1 MAIINYTD
9 QIKYAGKGYLDAK
22 MMPVKTVDDLKA
34 ISLTQRFEGLT
45 ITVLNDGAP
54 QDYWLVGG
62 ITNNHWVPKT
72 NGGDFNELKLV
83 LEEGFLKLQNGDTL
97 LGEAVDL
104 NEFFPTN
111 PDSPTP
117 SPSQPDLYIA
127 TVDYTTTN
135 DKDENGVF
143 ICFTYS
149 DRTRKYLDMS
159 RFLPTTYEAGSG
171 IVINGNV
178 ISLDDAIEGN
188 IIAVAEELANV
199 KTLVEDEI
207 SNRKASIEDVKNR
220 INAISQEISNT
231 KSELQSQIDIIADE
245 IANEK
250 NERETADNE
259 QKESINTIRAR
270 IENLIVSVES
280 NTNSIAENKTDINTN
295 AIEIATLKERVNALS
310 AAAEGSTPDGETI
323 GITNDESKALYV
335 KILNKDGN
343 MLSKGV
349 NDEGESGLYASI
361 PIFCED
367 DEL

>member
-9 QIKYAGKGYLDAK
+9 QLKYAGKGYLDAK

-34 ISLTQRFEGLT
+34 ISLTQRFEGFT
-45 ITVLNDGAP
+45 VTVLNEGTP

-72 NGGDFNELKLV
+72 NGGNFDELKLV
-83 LEEGFLKLQNGDTL
+83 LEEGFLKLQNGDVQ
-97 LGEAVDL
+97 LGEAIDL
-104 NEFFPTN
+104 NNFFPEN
-111 PDSPTP
+111 PDTP

-127 TVDYTTTN
+127 SVDYTTTN

-149 DRTRKYLDMS
+149 NETRKYLDMS
-159 RFLPTTYEAGSG
+159 RFLPTVYEAGAG

-178 ISLDDAIEGN
+178 ISLDDAIEGR
-188 IIAVAEELANV
+188 IIAVENELANV
-199 KTLVEDEI
+199 KTQVADEI
-207 SNRKASIEDVKNR
+207 INRKTAIDEVKNR

-231 KSELQSQIDIIADE
+231 KSELQGQIDTLAVE

-250 NERETADNE
+250 IERETADNKH
-259 QKESINTIRAR
+259 KESINNIKTR
-270 IENLIVSVES
+270 IDNLVTAVES
-280 NTNSIAENKTDINTN
+280 NTKGIAENKIDINTN

-310 AAAEGSTPDGETI
+310 AATEGSTPDGETI

>member
-9 QIKYAGKGYLDAK
+9 QIKYAGKGYLDTK

-34 ISLTQRFEGLT
+34 ISLTQRFEGFT
-45 ITVLNDGAP
+45 VTVLNDGAP

-72 NGGDFNELKLV
+72 NGDNFNELKLV
-83 LEEGFLKLQNGDTL
+83 LEEGFLKLQNGDVQ
-97 LGEAVDL
+97 LGEAIDL
-104 NEFFPTN
+104 NNFFPEN
-111 PDSPTP
+111 PDTP

-127 TVDYTTTN
+127 SVDYTTTN

-149 DRTRKYLDMS
+149 NETRKYLDMS
-159 RFLPTTYEAGSG
+159 RFLPIVYEAGAG

-178 ISLDDAIEGN
+178 ISLDDAIEGR
-188 IIAVAEELANV
+188 ITAVENELANV
-199 KTLVEDEI
+199 KTQVADEI
-207 SNRKASIEDVKNR
+207 VNRKTAIDEVKNR

-231 KSELQSQIDIIADE
+231 KSELQGQIDTLVGE

-250 NERETADNE
+250 IERETADNE
-259 QKESINTIRAR
+259 HKESINNIKTR
-270 IENLIVSVES
+270 IDNLVTAVES
-280 NTNSIAENKTDINTN
+280 NTKGIAENKIDINTN
-295 AIEIATLKERVNALS
+295 AVEIATLKERVNALS
-310 AAAEGSTPDGETI
+310 AATEGSTPDGETI
-323 GITNDESKALYV
+323 GITNDETKALYV

-349 NDEGESGLYASI
+349 NAEGESGLYASI

>member
-34 ISLTQRFEGLT
+34 ISLTQRFEGFT
-45 ITVLNDGAP
+45 VTVLNDGAP

-72 NGGDFNELKLV
+72 NGGNFDELKLV
-83 LEEGFLKLQNGDTL
+83 LEEGFLKLQNGDVQ
-97 LGEAVDL
+97 LGEAIDL
-104 NEFFPTN
+104 NNFFPEN
-111 PDSPTP
+111 PDTP

-127 TVDYTTTN
+127 SVDYTTTN

-149 DRTRKYLDMS
+149 NETRKYLDMS
-159 RFLPTTYEAGSG
+159 RFLPTVYEAGAG

-178 ISLDDAIEGN
+178 ISLDDAIEGR
-188 IIAVAEELANV
+188 IIAVENELANV
-199 KTLVEDEI
+199 KTQVADEI
-207 SNRKASIEDVKNR
+207 VNRKIAIDEVKNR

-231 KSELQSQIDIIADE
+231 KSDLQGQIDTLVSE

-250 NERETADNE
+250 IERETADNE
-259 QKESINTIRAR
+259 HKESINNIKIR
-270 IENLIVSVES
+270 IDNLVTAVES
-280 NTNSIAENKTDINTN
+280 NTKGIAENKIDINTN
-295 AIEIATLKERVNALS
+295 AVEIATLKERVNALS

-349 NDEGESGLYASI
+349 NAEGESGLYASI